1 MSSTPIILFVY
12 GSFPH
17 TQSLGG
23 RIEEQTPTLG
33 HLFPLSFLSAGI
45 SSIFKGVFDSMF
57 IQMLTSSLTLASVF
71 QRSQESGW
79 CWKGRALQK
88 NHPPSTT
95 ESFRLHPFILFL
107 VLYPSYL
114 FLSPPIRSFRS
125 NQPELITVE
134 RNIAPNSFGKFPLHC
149 EDVQPIPL
157 SEF

>member
-1 MSSTPIILFVY
+1 MSSTPIILFLY
-12 GSFPH
+12 GFFPH

-23 RIEEQTPTLG
+23 RIEEQTPILG
-33 HLFPLSFLSAGI
+33 LLFPLSFLSPGI
-45 SSIFKGVFDSMF
+45 PFSRGVFDSMF
-57 IQMLTSSLTLASVF
+57 IQTLTSSLKLASVF

-79 CWKGRALQK
+79 CWKVRALQK
-88 NHPPSTT
+88 NHLPSTT
-95 ESFRLHPFILFL
+95 ESFHLHPFILFS
-107 VLYPSYL
+107 VLFPSYL
-114 FLSPPIRSFRS
+114 LLSPPIRSFRS